1 MGQVMDFPVDDDFL
15 FALKKYAE
23 NSPDIT
29 WLITDEDFTVIKMS
43 SKFSEFIRYDGEKYL
58 KLNDLL
64 IEQSASQLE
73 KVKSGTKSLALDFKG
88 YSGMDF
94 SLKCTFELAGSGYV
108 IFGDRYNVTGDELLI
123 TMTKLNNELSSALK
137 ELDRK
142 NKELEDAKKKIKV
155 LSGLLPVCS
164 YCKKIR
170 NEDQSW
176 TQLESYI
183 DKHSEAEF
191 SHTICPVCMDKYFP
205 E

>member
-1 MGQVMDFPVDDDFL
+1 MNFSFDGDKL
-15 FALKKYAE
+15 AALKQYAE
-23 NSPDIT
+23 NSPDLA
-29 WLITDEDFTVIKMS
+29 WLITDEDFNVLKMS
-43 SKFSEFIRYDGEKYL
+43 SRFSEFIRYDGEKSF

-64 IEQSASQLE
+64 VEQSASQLE
-73 KVKSGTKSLALDFKG
+73 KVKSGTKSLSLDFKG
-88 YSGMDF
+88 ESGMDF
-94 SLKCTFELAGSGYV
+94 SLKCTFEPTGSGYL

-123 TMTKLNNELSSALK
+123 TMSKLNNELSSALR

>member
-1 MGQVMDFPVDDDFL
+1 MESSFVGDVIS
-15 FALKKYAE
+15 ALRKYAE
-23 NSPDIT
+23 SSEEMI
-29 WLITDEDFTVIKMS
+29 WLVTSEDFTVLEV
-43 SKFSEFIRYDGEKYL
+43 SKRFFELTGHDGKQQIEL
-58 KLNDLL
+58 RDLL
-64 IEQSASQLE
+64 TEQSALSIGKFKIE
-73 KVKSGTKSLALDFKG
+73 TKNLTLDFKG
-88 YSGMDF
+88 GNEIDF
-94 SLKCTFELAGSGYV
+94 SIKCFFEPIEKGFI
-108 IFGDRYNVTGDELLI
+108 IFGEKYSITGDELLMS
-123 TMTKLNNELSSALK
+123 MTKLNNDLSSALR

-170 NEDQSW
+170 NDDESW

-191 SHTICPVCMDKYFP
+191 SHTICPTCMDKYFP

>member
-1 MGQVMDFPVDDDFL
+1 MNFSFDGEML
-15 FALKKYAE
+15 AALKNYAD
-23 NSPDIT
+23 SSCDLIWFIT
-29 WLITDEDFTVIKMS
+29 EKDLTVTKMS
-43 SKFSEFIRYDGEKYL
+43 TRFEDLTGRSGVTSFKLGEIL
-58 KLNDLL
+58 TGQSDSLIEKLN
-64 IEQSASQLE
+64 
-73 KVKSGTKSLALDFKG
+73 GTTNSLTLDIKG
-88 YSGMDF
+88 RNGIDF
-94 SLKCTFELAGSGYV
+94 SIKCTFISAGSGYI
-108 IFGDRYNVTGDELLI
+108 IFGDRYHVTGEEILMS
-123 TMTKLNNELSSALK
+123 MTKLNNELSTTMR

-170 NEDQSW
+170 NDDQSW

-191 SHTICPVCMDKYFP
+191 SHTICPTCMDKYFP

>member
-1 MGQVMDFPVDDDFL
+1 MSYSFDGDNL
-15 FALKKYAE
+15 SALKKYAE
-23 NSPDIT
+23 SSEDMIWFVT
-29 WLITDEDFTVIKMS
+29 SEDFTFLEMS
-43 SKFSEFIRYDGEKYL
+43 KRFKELAAKDVEIPSTLY
-58 KLNDLL
+58 DLL
-64 IEQSASQLE
+64 TEQSAFSLE
-73 KVKSGTKSLALDFKG
+73 KIISGTKNLTLDFKG
-88 YSGMDF
+88 GNGIDF
-94 SLKCTFELAGSGYV
+94 SLKCTFESVESGYI
-108 IFGDRYNVTGDELLI
+108 IFGDRYSVTGDELFMS
-123 TMTKLNNELSSALK
+123 MTKLNNDLSATLR

-170 NEDQSW
+170 NDDESW